1 MALARSETV
10 VADNLG
16 DRATADR
23 HWNATAG
30 ENNSAKPWRD
40 WFVLFAFGTACRMA
54 RCHRLAL
61 SIVSRPMISRA
72 SGRLAGAWG
81 MCHFKGLRALRSVA
95 ISSPTAQ
102 SRNRLL
108 NRVGANSV

>member
-1 MALARSETV
+1 MA
-10 VADNLG
+10 G
-16 DRATADR
+16 R

-54 RCHRLAL
+54 IRRLAL

-72 SGRLAGAWG
+72 SGRLPDRQHVNGG
-81 MCHFKGLRALRSVA
+81 RDDPKLTVRIETHGQMVA
-95 ISSPTAQ
+95 E
-102 SRNRLL
+102 
-108 NRVGANSV
+108 